1 MIELGV
7 ETGPAASDT
16 ASALGDGIAPDAVV
30 KSMGVMVAGDTTVGG
45 LDPVA
50 RALGASGGDGGG
62 GGGSG
67 GSNGGSNGRK
77 TWEPVVALLRG
88 TDRADLRAIAS
99 HFGVARRHARL
110 ATPDECVRVFGFPP
124 GSMPPL
130 GHRVE
135 CPTLMDSALMDS
147 ALREHAGGF
156 VYPGAARRTWCSGA
170 SPRSSSGPPRPPRCP
185 WRSRPSPGK
194 PQRAAA
200 AAAAAAAS
208 SSRDP
213 STASFA
219 DGGSL
224 DWGLG
229 APSATSHE
237 GSADEEHGEGTHE
250 RQRRFVADGS
260 LGRLARW
267 LRCLGVDAEHVPVPA
282 QRLGNKGNNNCQ
294 YGALLALAQR
304 DDRVILTKDRR
315 LLQRRT
321 RWRRFW
327 WRTTTSKR
335 QLARVSAHFGLRY
348 RRGEVAHAVRQMQRS
363 GGATVHPGGGGRQ
376 RRHPGQGE
384 GLDE

>member
-1 MIELGV
+1 MIERAV

-30 KSMGVMVAGDTTVGG
+30 KSMGVMVAGDTTARG

-50 RALGASGGDGGG
+50 RALGASGKDGG

-99 HFGVARRHARL
+99 HFGVARRHARR
-110 ATPDECVRVFGFPP
+110 ASSASCVRGFCFPP
-124 GSMPPL
+124 RSKPPL

-147 ALREHAGGF
+147 ALRKEHAGGF
-156 VYPGAARRTWCSGA
+156 VYPGAGAPHLVFRCLPAVLERATAATTLPVAESSVAREAAR
-170 SPRSSSGPPRPPRCP
+170 
-185 WRSRPSPGK
+185 
-194 PQRAAA
+194 RAAA

-208 SSRDP
+208 SSRDL

-250 RQRRFVADGS
+250 RQRRFVAAGS

-267 LRCLGVDAEHVPVPA
+267 LRCLG
-282 QRLGNKGNNNCQ
+282 G
-294 YGALLALAQR
+294 
-304 DDRVILTKDRR
+304 
-315 LLQRRT
+315 RRT
-321 RWRRFW
+321 RPGPR
-327 WRTTTSKR
+327 
-335 QLARVSAHFGLRY
+335 AASA
-348 RRGEVAHAVRQMQRS
+348 
-363 GGATVHPGGGGRQ
+363 
-376 RRHPGQGE
+376 QG
-384 GLDE
+384 